1 MNKKLLYEVCKKC
14 IEKYGEEKQM
24 DIAIEEMSELIKA
37 ICKWKRNTKP
47 SEAVSLRDNVIE
59 ELVDVNIVCQ
69 QLYMMFVGNNN
80 EEFDAFMRYKLNRQK
95 ERLEE

>member
-1 MNKKLLYEVCKKC
+1 MDKKLLLEVCEKC

-69 QLYMMFVGNNN
+69 QLYMMFVGESETQFNSLML
-80 EEFDAFMRYKLNRQK
+80 FKLNRQK